1 MNFDT
6 KWLMLAVIVVLYVL
20 FVLAQIKVAKLNRA
34 LELQLEV
41 STAVLKQLR
50 AELLKNQQ
58 R

>member
-34 LELQLEV
+34 LVLQLEV